1 MILSEKQLGLQR
13 EFREFAEREFTAGLL
28 RRLDETGEFD
38 WEIYNKMAE
47 AGLMGVSV
55 PPEYGGRGEGAFA
68 HVLLMEELARV
79 SPVLSLYANSANS
92 LGSGPLLACGSEA
105 QRAKYLPDV
114 ASGKAQ
120 LAFCLTEPGAGSD
133 AASLATSAVDGGDC
147 YVLNGRKRFVSGA
160 PMADYA
166 LVFARTDP
174 TATGSRGISLFIVD
188 MRLDGVT
195 LGTAEDKMGMR
206 GYPTCDIVFSD
217 VRVAKDCLLG
227 ELHAGFAAA
236 MKTLDGGR
244 LGIAAQALGIAQGCL
259 DEAVAYANERQ
270 QFGQTIG
277 RFEGVG
283 FMLADMATELQA
295 ARELVYAAAA
305 LKDSD
310 SPDAPVR
317 CAMAKYYAG
326 EMCNRVAYKAMQVF
340 GGYGYIKGSKIERL
354 YRDARVTSIYEGTTQ
369 IQQLVISCH
378 LLKSAT
384 RRPAAAP
391 AGESVDTDT
400 HAGIERAMSEIA
412 RHKARDGRG
421 VIVAVGM
428 GIHADPQRGLSLAF
442 ELAAALGGTVCCTR
456 DVSDAR
462 WLDEASMIG
471 QTGKTV
477 RPAVYIALGVSGAV
491 QHRCGVKDAGLVVSV
506 NVDPAAPMSAR
517 ADIALTGDLFDIVP
531 AMLAIA
537 KAESKPPI
545 KPVVSA

>member
-1 MILSEKQLGLQR
+1 MILSEKQLGLQK
-13 EFREFAEREFTAGLL
+13 EIREFAEREFTAGLL
-28 RRLDETGEFD
+28 RRLDESGRFD
-38 WEIYNKMAE
+38 WEIYNKMAQ
-47 AGLMGVSV
+47 AGLMGVTV
-55 PPEYGGRGEGAFA
+55 PAEYGGRGEGATA

-79 SPVLSLYANSANS
+79 SPVLSLYANGANS
-92 LGSGPLLACGSEA
+92 LGSGPLLACGSAA

-114 ASGKAQ
+114 ASGKTQ

-133 AASLATSAVDGGDC
+133 AGALATAAVDGGDC

-160 PMADYA
+160 PTADYA

-174 TATGSRGISLFIVD
+174 AATGNRGISLFIVD

-195 LGTAEDKMGMR
+195 LGAEEDKMGMR
-206 GYPTCDIVFSD
+206 GYPTCDIVLSD
-217 VRVAKDCLLG
+217 VHVTKDCLLG

-259 DEAVAYANERQ
+259 DEAVAYANERR
-270 QFGQTIG
+270 QFGQAIVK
-277 RFEGVG
+277 FEGVG

-305 LKDSD
+305 LKDAD

-326 EMCNRVAYKAMQVF
+326 EMCNRVAYKAMQIF

-354 YRDARVTSIYEGTTQ
+354 YRDARVTSIYEGTSQ
-369 IQQLVISCH
+369 IQQLVISRH
-378 LLKSAT
+378 LLKSAP
-384 RRPAAAP
+384 RPAAAP
-391 AGESVDTDT
+391 AGADAHTE
-400 HAGIERAMSEIA
+400 IEQTMAEIA
-412 RHKARDGRG
+412 RRAARDGRG

-428 GIHADPQRGLSLAF
+428 GIHADPRRGIALAA

-456 DVSDAR
+456 DVSDAQ
-462 WLDEASMIG
+462 WLDAAHMIG
-471 QTGKTV
+471 QTGITV

-506 NVDPAAPMSAR
+506 NVDPAAPMSAE

-531 AMLAIA
+531 AMLAVA
-537 KAESKPPI
+537 KSK
-545 KPVVSA
+545 